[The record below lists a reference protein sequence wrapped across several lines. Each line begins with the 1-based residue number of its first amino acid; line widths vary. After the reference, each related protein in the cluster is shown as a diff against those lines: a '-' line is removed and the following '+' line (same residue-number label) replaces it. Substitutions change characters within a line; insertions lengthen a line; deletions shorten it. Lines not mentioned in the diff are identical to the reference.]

1 LKVLKA
7 GQQLLQIRGVETA
20 RLESELMMAHVL
32 GVPRHQLYLKE
43 MPPLNEGQKKV
54 FDEMLER
61 RIKGEPLQ
69 YILGAWEFMGLK
81 FYVDQRVLIPRPET
95 ELLVEIIIRKV
106 KSLKESTAV
115 DILDLGTG
123 SGAIAVSLACYL
135 ENAGITAVDIQED
148 ALQVAE
154 KNAAANGVF
163 HKITF
168 LHGDMFSPLD
178 QFDEKKMYDIIV
190 SNPPYIPT
198 PAIQELM
205 TEVREFEPRTA
216 LDGGADGLYHYRII
230 AGSAWR
236 YMKKD
241 GIIAM
246 EFGENQ
252 AKKIQDLFLKTGV
265 YENPEIY
272 QDLRGMDRIAI
283 FKKRQGVFA

>member
-1 LKVLKA
+1 VLKA

-20 RLESELMMAHVL
+20 RLESELMMTHVL

-135 ENAGITAVDIQED
+135 ENAGITAVVCE
-148 ALQVAE
+148 ALSLAF
-154 KNAAANGVF
+154 KY
-163 HKITF
+163 F
-168 LHGDMFSPLD
+168 LISDHLHLCLRRFMLHTAQYGFISRFIKKLHHMFAV
-178 QFDEKKMYDIIV
+178 IIEPKAPV
-190 SNPPYIPT
+190 SQSKH
-198 PAIQELM
+198 PA
-205 TEVREFEPRTA
+205 
-216 LDGGADGLYHYRII
+216 
-230 AGSAWR
+230 
-236 YMKKD
+236 
-241 GIIAM
+241 
-246 EFGENQ
+246 
-252 AKKIQDLFLKTGV
+252 
-265 YENPEIY
+265 
-272 QDLRGMDRIAI
+272 GMR
-283 FKKRQGVFA
+283 